1 MVRPSTIA
9 RLPQELADLCHRL
22 IREGKTIHEITDKLN
37 ELDADVSKSA
47 VGRYV
52 KSARE
57 QMTRF
62 REAQAVAGRW
72 VAELGENSKGD
83 VATLCQQMLTGI
95 AYQTLDQ
102 VAQQQLDGTAPDGKP
117 AKPVKAMDLM
127 LFAKA
132 LESLESSSKRSI
144 ERREKIERAV
154 LERQAKAAE
163 KTARANGL
171 SNDQWEAIRKKF
183 LGIRDDD
190 DDGGIAA

>member
-1 MVRPSTIA
+1 MAARSSIA
-9 RLPQELADLCHRL
+9 RLPVELADLCHRL
-22 IREGKTIHEITDKLN
+22 IREGRTIHEITDKLN

-57 QMTRF
+57 QMSRF
-62 REAQAVAGRW
+62 REAQEVAGRW

-102 VAQQQLDGTAPDGKP
+102 VAQQQLDGTSPDGKP
-117 AKPVKAMDLM
+117 AKPIKAMDLM

-132 LESLESSSKRSI
+132 LESLESSSKRSL
-144 ERREKIERAV
+144 ERREKIERAA
-154 LERQAKAAE
+154 LQRQAKEAE
-163 KTARANGL
+163 KVAREKGL
-171 SNDQWEAIRKKF
+171 SDDQWEAIRARF
-183 LGIRDDD
+183 LGIQRDPPE
-190 DDGGIAA
+190 AEPA

>member
-1 MVRPSTIA
+1 VARPSSIA

-57 QMTRF
+57 QMTRY
-62 REAQAVAGRW
+62 REAQEVAGRW
-72 VAELGENSKGD
+72 VSELGENSKGD

-102 VAQQQLDGTAPDGKP
+102 VAQQQLEATAPDGKP

-154 LERQAKAAE
+154 LERQAKVAE
-163 KTARANGL
+163 KTARENGL
-171 SNDQWEAIRKKF
+171 SDDQWEAIRKQF
-183 LGIRDDD
+183 LGIRDDA
-190 DDGGIAA
+190 GAGA

>member
-1 MVRPSTIA
+1 MARPSSIA
-9 RLPQELADLCHRL
+9 RLPRELADLCHRL
-22 IREGKTIHEITDKLN
+22 IREGKTIFEITDKLN

-57 QMTRF
+57 QMTRY
-62 REAQAVAGRW
+62 REAQEVAGRW
-72 VAELGENSKGD
+72 VTELGENSKGD

-95 AYQTLDQ
+95 AFQTLDQ
-102 VAQQQLDGTAPDGKP
+102 VAQQQLDGDAPDGKP

-132 LESLESSSKRSI
+132 LDSLESSAKRST

-154 LERQAKAAE
+154 IERAATRAGE
-163 KTARANGL
+163 VGARVGL
-171 SNDQWEAIRKKF
+171 SQATIDEIQKELR
-183 LGIRDDD
+183 LL
-190 DDGGIAA
+190 

>member
-1 MVRPSTIA
+1 MAARSSIA

-37 ELDADVSKSA
+37 ELDAEVSKSA

-62 REAQAVAGRW
+62 REAQEVAGRW

-95 AYQTLDQ
+95 AFQTLDQ
-102 VAQQQLDGTAPDGKP
+102 VAQQQIDGKSEDGKP
-117 AKPVKAMDLM
+117 AKQVKAMDLM

-132 LESLESSSKRSI
+132 LESLESSNKRSI

-154 LERQAKAAE
+154 IERAAKKVGEIGAHAGISQASIDRIQQE
-163 KTARANGL
+163 LRL
-171 SNDQWEAIRKKF
+171 
-183 LGIRDDD
+183 L
-190 DDGGIAA
+190 

>member
-1 MVRPSTIA
+1 MARPSSIA

-57 QMTRF
+57 QMTRY
-62 REAQAVAGRW
+62 REAQEVAGRW
-72 VAELGENSKGD
+72 VSELGENSKGD

-102 VAQQQLDGTAPDGKP
+102 VAQQQLEATAPDGKP

-154 LERQAKAAE
+154 LERQAKVAE
-163 KTARANGL
+163 KTARENGL
-171 SNDQWEAIRKKF
+171 SDDQWEAIRKQF
-183 LGIRDDD
+183 LGIRDDA
-190 DDGGIAA
+190 GAGA